1 MDLGQLL
8 QHAAHAAQAF
18 APGGSPVLDLI
29 SPWVQRLALSAP
41 GRWLP
46 VLARHEACG
55 HSRCRTRAVVEC
67 VSCGRSVCLGHA
79 LIGAEAQGICHDCVL
94 DVASRTD
101 KPKDKRR
108 APEPLLRAEPVK
120 PAHSRRDP
128 FAGLPAEVR
137 DAYQHL
143 GCLPSDGDE
152 EVNVAFKTRQRFA
165 KKAEQALLVK
175 SLKILADHRSAS

>member
-1 MDLGQLL
+1 MDLGQIL

-29 SPWVQRLALSAP
+29 GPFVQRLALSAP
-41 GRWLP
+41 ARWLP

-79 LIGAEAQGICHDCVL
+79 LVGAEAQGICHDCVV
-94 DVASRTD
+94 DVASRKD

-108 APEPLLRAEPVK
+108 PEPQLRAEPVK
-120 PAHSRRDP
+120 PAQSRRDP
-128 FAGLPAEVR
+128 LSGLPQEVR

-143 GCLPSDGDE
+143 GCLPADSDE

-165 KKAEQALLVK
+165 KKAEQPLLIK
-175 SLKILADHRSAS
+175 SLKTIADHRSA

>member
-1 MDLGQLL
+1 MDLGQLF

-18 APGGSPVLDLI
+18 APGGSPVLELI
-29 SPWVQRLALSAP
+29 APFVQRLALSAP
-41 GRWLP
+41 ARWLP

-79 LIGAEAQGICHDCVL
+79 LVGAEAQGICHDCVV
-94 DVASRTD
+94 DVASRKD

-108 APEPLLRAEPVK
+108 AEPLLRAEPVK
-120 PAHSRRDP
+120 PPSRRDP

-143 GCLPSDGDE
+143 GCLPSDSDE
-152 EVNVAFKTRQRFA
+152 EVEVAFKTRQRFA
-165 KKAEQALLVK
+165 KKAEQSLLVK
-175 SLKILADHRSAS
+175 SLKTVADHRSAS